1 MGVLRR
7 GPRRR
12 KQLSEA
18 MAKAASTRGARRRA
32 QTRSALVKAAQQLL
46 AENRTNVA
54 ILEITQLADV
64 GMGSFYNHFESREQ
78 LFEAAVDDAL
88 ELQGVFLD
96 QLAADLDDPAE
107 VFARSFRLVGRLHRH
122 LPELSKVILSQ
133 GAALVTSE
141 RGLAPRA
148 LRDIRRAVDE
158 GRFTVP
164 DPTAALLIAGG
175 AALALGQHL
184 HQHPDE
190 DDGQLADTVTESL
203 LVMLGVGAEEARAIV
218 GRELPDVGGPLELAA
233 RLVSGSS

>member
-1 MGVLRR
+1 M
-7 GPRRR
+7 
-12 KQLSEA
+12 SEA
-18 MAKAASTRGARRRA
+18 MAKAASARGAQRRA
-32 QTRSALVKAAQQLL
+32 RTRSALVKAAQQLL

-88 ELQGVFLD
+88 ELQGAFLD
-96 QLAADLDDPAE
+96 QLGEDLDDPAE

-148 LRDIRRAVDE
+148 LRDIRSAVE
-158 GRFTVP
+158 AGRFTVP
-164 DPTAALLIAGG
+164 DPTAALLVVGG
-175 AALALGQHL
+175 AALALGQHV
-184 HQHPDE
+184 HQHPEE
-190 DDGQLADTVTESL
+190 DDALLADTVTESL
-203 LVMLGVGAEEARAIV
+203 LVMLGVSAEEAHAIV
-218 GRELPDVGGPLELAA
+218 SQDLPDVGGPLELAA
-233 RLVSGSS
+233 RLASAPS

>member
-1 MGVLRR
+1 M
-7 GPRRR
+7 
-12 KQLSEA
+12 SEA
-18 MAKAASTRGARRRA
+18 MARAASTRGAQRRA
-32 QTRSALVKAAQQLL
+32 RTRSALVKAAQQLL

-88 ELQGVFLD
+88 ELQGAFLD
-96 QLAADLDDPAE
+96 QLAEDLDDPAE
-107 VFARSFRLVGRLHRH
+107 VFARSFRLVGRLHRL

-148 LRDIRRAVDE
+148 LRDIRSAVE
-158 GRFTVP
+158 AGRFTVP
-164 DPTAALLIAGG
+164 DPTAALLVAGG

-184 HQHPDE
+184 HQHPEE
-190 DDGQLADTVTESL
+190 DDGVLADTVTESL

-218 GRELPDVGGPLELAA
+218 GQDLPDVGGPLELAA
-233 RLVSGSS
+233 RLAAGAS

>member
-1 MGVLRR
+1 MT
-7 GPRRR
+7 
-12 KQLSEA
+12 EA
-18 MAKAASTRGARRRA
+18 MARAASTRGAQRRA
-32 QTRSALVKAAQQLL
+32 RTRSALVKAAQQLL

-88 ELQGVFLD
+88 ELQGAFLD
-96 QLAADLDDPAE
+96 ELAEGVDDPAE

-133 GAALVTSE
+133 GAALVTSD

-148 LRDIRRAVDE
+148 LRDIRSAVE
-158 GRFTVP
+158 AGRFTVP
-164 DPTAALLIAGG
+164 DPTAALLVAGG

-184 HQHPDE
+184 HQHPEE
-190 DDGQLADTVTESL
+190 DDGALADTVTESL
-203 LVMLGVGAEEARAIV
+203 LVMLGLGAEEARAIV
-218 GRELPDVGGPLELAA
+218 AQDLPDVGGPLELAA
-233 RLVSGSS
+233 RLASGPS